1 MIGGAPPRV
10 PLPKIVLK
18 ARPTAEQLADRLRPT
33 PPEGLEVYLDAV
45 DISGEGWLHTLRA
58 RFAEQDLPSDFALIV
73 EGPVR
78 SLDGAFFDLSADTS
92 ANREVVD
99 RLAIFGGAVGAHAAC
114 IHLIA
119 PVDDLHAPT
128 PKEAATALELCLPL
142 AERYARV
149 CREAGLVPTVE
160 NIPPIL
166 RQREGR
172 FMRSPIGG
180 PPEHLRWLAD
190 RVEGL
195 RTTVDTSHA
204 QLFLNCAEAD
214 PSAEHAALA
223 AGTAN
228 LSPVRTLPEYLAVLA
243 GRIESGHV
251 SDADG
256 LLGEGLPYGEG
267 GADLDAAVEI
277 LLDEAR
283 WIVTETL
290 EPNPDRSENMR
301 AAEARI
307 AALRARRLVSA

>member
-1 MIGGAPPRV
+1 MMGRAPPRV

-18 ARPTAEQLADRLRPT
+18 ARPTPEQLADRLRPT
-33 PPEGLEVYLDAV
+33 PPEGLEVYLDAA
-45 DISGEGWLHTLRA
+45 DISPRGWLQTLRR
-58 RFAEQDLPSDFALIV
+58 RFDEQQLPSDFALLV

-99 RLAIFGGAVGAHAAC
+99 RLAAFGGAVGARAAC
-114 IHLIA
+114 VHLIA
-119 PVDDLHAPT
+119 PVDDLRGPT
-128 PKEAATALELCLPL
+128 PTEAEEALERCLPL

-149 CREAGLVPTVE
+149 CHEAGLVPTIE

-180 PPEHLRWLAD
+180 PAEHLRWLTE

-204 QLFLNCAEAD
+204 QLFLNCARGAD
-214 PSAEHAALA
+214 GEYAELA
-223 AGTAN
+223 AGTAA
-228 LSPVRTLPEYLAVLA
+228 LSPVRTLPEYLAVLS
-243 GRIESGHV
+243 GRIESAHV
-251 SDADG
+251 SDAEG
-256 LLGEGLPYGEG
+256 LLGEGLPYGDGE
-267 GADLDAAVEI
+267 ADLDAAVEI

-283 WIVTETL
+283 WIVTETI
-290 EPNPDRSENMR
+290 EPDPNRSETMR
-301 AAEARI
+301 TAEARI
-307 AALRARRLVSA
+307 AALRARRLVTA

>member
-1 MIGGAPPRV
+1 MIGRAPPRV

-18 ARPTAEQLADRLRPT
+18 ARPTAEQLADRLRPA

-45 DISGEGWLHTLRA
+45 DISDEGWLETLRL
-58 RFAEQDLPSDFALIV
+58 RFDEQELPDDFAILV

-78 SLDGAFFDLSADTS
+78 SLDGAFFDLSADTP
-92 ANREVVD
+92 ANREVVA
-99 RLAIFGGAVGAHAAC
+99 RLVRFGEAVGAHAAC
-114 IHLIA
+114 VHLIA
-119 PVDDLHAPT
+119 PVDDLRGPT
-128 PKEAATALELCLPL
+128 PDEASAALERCLPL
-142 AERYARV
+142 AEEYART
-149 CREAGLVPTVE
+149 CRAAGLVPTIE

-172 FMRSPIGG
+172 YMRSPIGG
-180 PPEHLRWLAD
+180 PPEHLRWLTD

-204 QLFLNCAEAD
+204 QLFLNCATTAD
-214 PSAEHAALA
+214 TTYGQLA
-223 AGTAN
+223 AATAE
-228 LSPVRTLPEYLAVLA
+228 LSPVRTLPAYLAVLA
-243 GRIESGHV
+243 GRIETAHV
-251 SDADG
+251 SDAEG

-267 GADLDAAVEI
+267 GADLDAAVGI

-290 EPNPDRSENMR
+290 EPDPDRSENMR

-307 AALRARRLVSA
+307 AALRARRLVTT

>member
-1 MIGGAPPRV
+1 MPGAPPRA

-18 ARPTAEQLADRLRPT
+18 ARPTPEQLADRLRPT

-45 DISGEGWLHTLRA
+45 DIAGDGWLETLRR
-58 RFAEQDLPSDFALIV
+58 RFAELPVGPAFALLV

-78 SLDGAFFDLSADTS
+78 SLDGAFFDLSADTA

-99 RLAIFGGAVGAHAAC
+99 RLAGFGAAVRAQAAC
-114 IHLIA
+114 VHLIA
-119 PVDDLHAPT
+119 PIDDLRGPT
-128 PKEAATALELCLPL
+128 PAEADEALERCLPL
-142 AERYARV
+142 ARRYA
-149 CREAGLVPTVE
+149 EACVAAGMVPTVE
-160 NIPPIL
+160 NIPPVL

-180 PPEHLRWLAD
+180 PPEHLVWLTD

-204 QLFLNCAEAD
+204 QLFLNCRNGGGGEL
-214 PSAEHAALA
+214 EQLA
-223 AGTAN
+223 AGTAS
-228 LSPVRTLPEYLAVLA
+228 LSPVRTLPEYLGALA
-243 GRIESGHV
+243 GRIESAHI
-251 SDADG
+251 SDAEG

-267 GADLDAAVEI
+267 EADLDAAVEI

-290 EPNPDRSENMR
+290 EPDPNESRTMR

-307 AALRARRLVSA
+307 AALRARRLVTT